1 MVARIYQPAR
11 NAMQSG
17 MANTKSWVLEFAPEE
32 AKRIDPL
39 MGWTG
44 SGDMQGQV
52 KLRFESKEAAVD
64 YAQRHGL
71 AYQITEPKSRKPNV
85 RQRGYGSNFAYDRR
99 GAWTH

>member
-17 MANTKSWVLEFAPEE
+17 MAKTRNWVLEFAPEE
-32 AKRIDPL
+32 RKRLDPL

-44 SGDMQGQV
+44 SGDTRGQV
-52 KLRFESKEAAVD
+52 RMTFPSKEAAVE
-64 YAQRHGL
+64 YAERHGL
-71 AYQITEPKSRKPNV
+71 PFQIEEPKTRRANIRPK
-85 RQRGYGSNFAYDRR
+85 GYGSNFAHDRR

>member
-17 MANTKSWVLEFAPEE
+17 MANTRRWVLEFAPEE

-44 SGDMQGQV
+44 SGDMNGQV
-52 KLRFESKEAAVD
+52 KLRFDTREAAVE
-64 YAQRHGL
+64 YAERHGL
-71 AYQITEPKSRKPNV
+71 AYQVSEPKPRKANV
-85 RQRGYGSNFAYDRR
+85 RSRGYGSNFAHDRR
-99 GAWTH
+99 TAWTH